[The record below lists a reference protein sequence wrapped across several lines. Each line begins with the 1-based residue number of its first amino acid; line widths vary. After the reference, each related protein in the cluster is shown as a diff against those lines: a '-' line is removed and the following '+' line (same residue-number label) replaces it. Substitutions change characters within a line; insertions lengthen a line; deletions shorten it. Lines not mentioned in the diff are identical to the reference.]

1 MSDFGIKSETFAL
14 VMAGGKGTRFWPE
27 STESKPKQYLSLLG
41 EKSLLKQTIDRL
53 DGFAPC
59 ENTFVV
65 TVKDQEG
72 LIKDNMKGRLPTQNV
87 IFEPSGRN
95 TAPCI
100 LLSLAELLDRGAS
113 PEDAVVIMPSDHVI
127 LNESGFKTTLEKAT
141 HQAVKYDSIVVIGIQ
156 PHFPHT
162 GYGYIEKG
170 EKRGEEQLNLYK
182 VRSFKEKPSKEKA
195 IDYLKSGQYFW
206 NAGLFISKIGVL
218 LEEFKAHANSSYSY
232 FSEIQKLLK
241 NRESIEKTYLNLQ
254 SQSIDYAVMEKSQRV
269 MVVPAEFDWSDL
281 GSWEALEEV
290 LSPEDGNT
298 LVKVEGHYVNEAE
311 GNIVFAPG
319 KFVSLV
325 GVKDLVVVSNEK
337 VLMVMPK
344 SDSQKVKEIVDDL
357 KVREEPYRELL

>member
-1 MSDFGIKSETFAL
+1 MSDFADKSKTFAL
-14 VMAGGKGTRFWPE
+14 IMAGGKGTRFWPE
-27 STESKPKQYLSLLG
+27 STERKPKQYLNLLG

-53 DGFAPC
+53 DGFAPS

-65 TVKDQEG
+65 TVKDQED
-72 LIKDNMKGRLPTQNV
+72 LIKKNMNGKVPVQNI

-100 LLSLAELLDRGAS
+100 LLSLAELLEKGAS
-113 PEDAVVIMPSDHVI
+113 PEDVVVIMPSDHVI
-127 LNESGFKTTLEKAT
+127 LNESGFRATLEKGT
-141 HQAVKYDSIVVIGIQ
+141 HQAIKHNAITVIGIQ
-156 PHFPHT
+156 PNFPHT

-170 EKRGEEQLNLYK
+170 EKKGEENCNLYT
-182 VRSFKEKPSKEKA
+182 VNSFKEKPSKEKA
-195 IDYLKSGQYFW
+195 IEYLKSGQYFW

-218 LEEFKAHANSSYSY
+218 LEEFKTHALTTYSH

-241 NRESIEKTYLNLQ
+241 KRESIEGIYKLLQ
-254 SQSIDYAVMEKSQRV
+254 SESIDYAVMEKSQRV
-269 MVVPAEFDWSDL
+269 MVIPAEFDWSDL

-290 LSPEDGNT
+290 LSPKDGNT
-298 LVKVEGHYVNEAE
+298 LVKVEGHYCKEAE
-311 GNIVFAPG
+311 GNIIFAPG

-344 SDSQKVKEIVDDL
+344 SDSQKVKEIVDAL
-357 KVREEPYRELL
+357 KKDEKPYKELL